1 MMRHRRHCQPR
12 SLGLT
17 IIELMTVLV
26 VLGVLVTLVAPTFRG
41 MMQRQRVQGIQ
52 DQLLTDLQLARSEL
66 AVRASASAS
75 SPVAVTFGGD
85 GMVTCYTIH
94 TAGTGATCDCT
105 RAVGQVCQPPD
116 VLQEVRTVQ
125 LPRAGGI
132 SMAASSPS
140 GSSVAFSP
148 PQGLATP
155 AGLTINI
162 TGDIS
167 GQVRTTV
174 GDLGR
179 PDVCSPDG
187 SIRGVPPCS

>member
-1 MMRHRRHCQPR
+1 MTALLYRSRR

-26 VLGVLVTLVAPTFRG
+26 VLGVLITLVAPTFRG

-52 DQLLTDLQLARSEL
+52 DQLITDLQLARSEL
-66 AVRASASAS
+66 AARASASAS
-75 SPVAVTFGGD
+75 SPVVVTFGGD
-85 GMVTCYTIH
+85 SVVSCYAIH
-94 TAGTGATCDCT
+94 TGGTGATCDCT
-105 RAVGQVCQPPD
+105 RAVGQVCQPPN
-116 VLQEVRTVQ
+116 VLQEIKTVQ
-125 LPRAGGI
+125 LSRAGGI
-132 SMAASSPS
+132 TLAASSPS
-140 GSSVAFSP
+140 GTSVAFAP

-155 AGLTINI
+155 ADLTINV

-179 PDVCSPDG
+179 PLVCSPDG
-187 SIRGVPPCS
+187 SIRGVPQC

>member
-1 MMRHRRHCQPR
+1 MMRRHRHCQAR

-17 IIELMTVLV
+17 LVELLTVLV
-26 VLGVLVTLVAPTFRG
+26 VLGVLITLVAPTFRG

-52 DQLLTDLQLARSEL
+52 DQLITDLQLARSEL

-75 SPVAVTFGGD
+75 SPEVAVAFGSD
-85 GMVTCYTIH
+85 GAVTCYTIH
-94 TAGTGATCDCT
+94 TVGAGATCNCT
-105 RAVGQVCQPPD
+105 LAVGQVCQPPN
-116 VLQEVRTVQ
+116 VLQEIRTVQ
-125 LPRAGGI
+125 LPRAAGI
-132 SMAASSPS
+132 TLAASSPS
-140 GSSVAFSP
+140 GASVTFSP

-155 AGLTINI
+155 PDLTINL

-179 PDVCSPDG
+179 PLVCSPDG
-187 SIRGVPPCS
+187 SIRGVPQC

>member
-1 MMRHRRHCQPR
+1 MIMRRRR
-12 SLGLT
+12 SRRPLGLT

-26 VLGVLVTLVAPTFRG
+26 VLGVLITLVAPTFRG

-52 DQLLTDLQLARSEL
+52 DQLITDLQLARSEL
-66 AVRASASAS
+66 AARASASAS

-85 GMVTCYTIH
+85 GLVTCYTIH
-94 TAGTGATCDCT
+94 TGGTGATCDCT
-105 RAVGQVCQPPD
+105 RAVGQVCQPPNI
-116 VLQEVRTVQ
+116 LQEVKTVQ
-125 LPRAGGI
+125 LPRASGI
-132 SMAASSPS
+132 TLAASSPS
-140 GSSVAFSP
+140 STSVAFSP

-174 GDLGR
+174 GELGR
-179 PDVCSPDG
+179 PVVCSPDG
-187 SIRGVPPCS
+187 SIRGVPPC